1 MIQLRLAAAGIAA
14 ATLVTCGPPDHRTL
28 LAQTWTCAMTTV
40 TGDLTSDYRETVT
53 FRPSGEYQT
62 RATIIATKPDL
73 RATMNM
79 EWSGRW
85 QLSADTFVRD
95 FIGIK
100 AVSGDYSGI
109 PMTQDRLDAAADAFR
124 SAPASER
131 GKVITLNATQFVI
144 ETSTTPLS
152 CKR

>member
-1 MIQLRLAAAGIAA
+1 
-14 ATLVTCGPPDHRTL
+14 
-28 LAQTWTCAMTTV
+28 MTTV
-40 TGDLTSDYRETVT
+40 TGDLKSDYREIVT

-62 RATIIATKPDL
+62 KATIVATKPNL

-85 QLSADTFVRD
+85 QLSEDTFVRD
-95 FIGIK
+95 FVGIK

-124 SAPASER
+124 NAPASER
-131 GKVITLNATQFVI
+131 GKIITLTATQFAI
-144 ETSTTPLS
+144 ETGTTPLS
-152 CKR
+152 CTR

>member
-1 MIQLRLAAAGIAA
+1 
-14 ATLVTCGPPDHRTL
+14 
-28 LAQTWTCAMTTV
+28 MTTV

-62 RATIIATKPDL
+62 KATIIATKPNL

-85 QLSADTFVRD
+85 QLIDDTFVRE
-95 FIGIK
+95 FVGIE
-100 AVSGDYSGI
+100 AISGDYSGI

>member
-1 MIQLRLAAAGIAA
+1 MTHVRIAA
-14 ATLVTCGPPDHRTL
+14 ACLAATMVVACGPPDRRTL
-28 LAQTWTCAMTTV
+28 LAQTWTCEMTTV

-62 RATIIATKPDL
+62 KATIIATKPNL

-85 QLSADTFVRD
+85 QLIDDTFVRE
-95 FIGIK
+95 FVGIE
-100 AVSGDYSGI
+100 AISGDYSGI

-152 CKR
+152 CTR

>member
-1 MIQLRLAAAGIAA
+1 
-14 ATLVTCGPPDHRTL
+14 
-28 LAQTWTCAMTTV
+28 MTTV

-62 RATIIATKPDL
+62 KATIVATKPNL

-79 EWSGRW
+79 EWGGRW
-85 QLSADTFVRD
+85 QLTDDTFAREFV
-95 FIGIK
+95 GIK

-124 SAPASER
+124 SAPASEQ
-131 GKVITLNATQFVI
+131 GKVVTLNATQFVI
-144 ETSTTPLS
+144 ETSTTPLN